1 LTLVLLSDLD
11 EDSEQFHM
19 IPQSS
24 IPPLLDWMMKELLTE
39 KVMKV
44 DQWLEMAFHLCK
56 QRWDDSVEW
65 LEVQPMTKILLM
77 SRIVSKFVAEQNRE
91 MKSASRRK

>member
-1 LTLVLLSDLD
+1 MD
-11 EDSEQFHM
+11 EDSEQFHI

-24 IPPLLDWMMKELLTE
+24 IAPLLDWMVKELLTE